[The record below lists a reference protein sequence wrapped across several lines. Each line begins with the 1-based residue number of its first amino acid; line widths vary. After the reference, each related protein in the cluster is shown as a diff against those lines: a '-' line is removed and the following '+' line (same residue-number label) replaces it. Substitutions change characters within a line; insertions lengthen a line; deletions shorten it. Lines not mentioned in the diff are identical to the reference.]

1 MPLRSKKTQERH
13 GLKLFQ
19 EAFADFPAGHV
30 VEWAAPDFLIRSASN
45 YIGIEV
51 AEILLADAVASA
63 PGHGA
68 ELVQKIFDRNSPIYQ
83 ESRANCD
90 QVWLLLVT
98 SDQGVVNCRDEVYSR
113 VYQTAFDRAFLLENG
128 HKLTELKAHRPQVG

>member
-1 MPLRSKKTQERH
+1 MPLRSKKTQERR

-30 VEWAAPDFLIRSASN
+30 VEWATPDFLIRSASS

-51 AEILLADAVASA
+51 AETFPADAVAPG
-63 PGHGA
+63 PGHGVGQ
-68 ELVQKIFDRNSPIYQ
+68 LQKILDRNSHTYQ
-83 ESRANCD
+83 ESRGNSD

-98 SDQGVVNCRDEVYSR
+98 SDEGVVNFRDEAYSH

-128 HKLTELKAHRPQVG
+128 HKLTEFKAHRPQAG

>member
-1 MPLRSKKTQERH
+1 MPLRSKKTQERR

-19 EAFADFPAGHV
+19 EAFADFPTGRV
-30 VEWAAPDFLIRSASN
+30 VEWATPDFLIRSASS

-51 AEILLADAVASA
+51 AEIFLADAVASG
-63 PGHGA
+63 PGDGA
-68 ELVQKIFDRNSPIYQ
+68 ELLQKIFDRNSPTYQ

-98 SDQGVVNCRDEVYSR
+98 SDEGVVNCRDEPYSH

-128 HKLTELKAHRPQVG
+128 HKLTELKAHRPQAS

>member
-1 MPLRSKKTQERH
+1 MRSKKTQERR

-19 EAFADFPAGHV
+19 EAFADFPKGHV
-30 VEWAAPDFLIRSASN
+30 VEWAAPDFLIRSASS

-51 AEILLADAVASA
+51 AEIFLADAVASGL
-63 PGHGA
+63 GHGI
-68 ELVQKIFDRNSPIYQ
+68 ELLQKIFDRNSPIYQ

-90 QVWLLLVT
+90 QVWLLLVM
-98 SDQGVVNCRDEVYSR
+98 SDQGVVKCSAGAYSH

-128 HKLTELKAHRPQVG
+128 HKLTELKAHRPQAG

>member
-19 EAFADFPAGHV
+19 AAFADFPTGHV
-30 VEWAAPDFLIRSASN
+30 VEWATPDFLIRSPSS

-51 AEILLADAVASA
+51 AEIFLADAVASGS
-63 PGHGA
+63 GHGA
-68 ELVQKIFDRNSPIYQ
+68 ELLQKIFDRNSPIYQ

-90 QVWLLLVT
+90 QVWLLLVI
-98 SDQGVVNCRDEVYSR
+98 SDQSVVNCRDEVYSR

-128 HKLTELKAHRPQVG
+128 HKLTELKAHRPQAG